1 MAGPAAVPIN
11 RQDNVPM
18 SLDKATVRKISE
30 LARIEVPESD
40 LEPLAQELSA
50 IIGWI
55 EQLAEVDTDN
65 VAPMRSVMPIT
76 HAWRADEVTDGGMQ
90 EAITQNAPSA
100 HDGYFVVP
108 KVVE

>member
-1 MAGPAAVPIN
+1 
-11 RQDNVPM
+11 M

-30 LARIEVPESD
+30 LARIEVPEAE
-40 LEPLAQELSA
+40 LEPLAKELGA

-55 EQLAEVDTDN
+55 EQLAEVDTDA

-76 HAWRADEVTDGGMQ
+76 HPWRADEVTDGGMP
-90 EAITQNAPSA
+90 EAITRNAPSS

>member
-1 MAGPAAVPIN
+1 
-11 RQDNVPM
+11 M

-30 LARIEVPESD
+30 LARIEVPDSD

-90 EAITQNAPSA
+90 EAITRNAPSA

>member
-1 MAGPAAVPIN
+1 
-11 RQDNVPM
+11 M

-55 EQLAEVDTDN
+55 EQLAEVDTDD

-76 HAWRADEVTDGGMQ
+76 HPWRADEVTDGGIQ
-90 EAITQNAPSA
+90 EAITRNAPSA

>member
-1 MAGPAAVPIN
+1 
-11 RQDNVPM
+11 M

-76 HAWRADEVTDGGMQ
+76 HAWRADAVTDGGMQ
-90 EAITQNAPSA
+90 EAITRNAPSA

>member
-1 MAGPAAVPIN
+1 
-11 RQDNVPM
+11 M

-76 HAWRADEVTDGGMQ
+76 HAWRADEVTDGGIQ
-90 EAITQNAPSA
+90 EAITRNAPSA

>member
-1 MAGPAAVPIN
+1 
-11 RQDNVPM
+11 M

-76 HAWRADEVTDGGMQ
+76 HAWRADEVTDGGIQ
-90 EAITQNAPSA
+90 EAMTRNAPSA

>member
-1 MAGPAAVPIN
+1 
-11 RQDNVPM
+11 M

-76 HAWRADEVTDGGMQ
+76 HAWRADEVTDGGIQ
-90 EAITQNAPSA
+90 EAMTRNAPSA
-100 HDGYFVVP
+100 HDGYLVVP